1 MIFFP
6 PPRVITGRN
15 NYYRV
20 VNEEKR
26 RMLARNFHDGVSDY
40 EERIVASF
48 AIFQRSIRCFEVRCT

>member
-40 EERIVASF
+40 EERPNRRFFRDLSTIDSVL
-48 AIFQRSIRCFEVRCT
+48 

>member
-6 PPRVITGRN
+6 PPRVITRRN

-40 EERIVASF
+40 EEAAESSLLSRSF
-48 AIFQRSIRCFEVRCT
+48 NDRFGALK

>member
-15 NYYRV
+15 NYYRI

-40 EERIVASF
+40 EEAAESSLLSRSF
-48 AIFQRSIRCFEVRCT
+48 KSIDSVL